1 MDEERY
7 KLNVDYDHDFFEL
20 PPLER
25 HHRAKKRSTA
35 PELWKI
41 LLAVLLCLLF
51 GMAAFF
57 VGQVY
62 GAELIPA
69 AAASAKPDDLL
80 ANAPGSD
87 LGNSKILSILVM
99 GVDQRD
105 PNEAARA
112 DVTALVAINLET
124 KSINMISIPRDTR
137 AAIADTKMIRKI
149 NYAHSSGGADRMVR
163 TVENLLGV
171 PVHYY
176 METNFEGFANCIDI
190 LGGLDYN
197 VEQRMYLPLE
207 GIDLQP
213 GQQVLDGKSAL
224 SYVRWRGD
232 AQADI
237 GRIARQQQFLTALL
251 DKSLRLT
258 TLPKI
263 PSLVSALQ
271 ANLKTDLSLAQMA
284 ALAKEF
290 VGVDDLQMQTM
301 TLPGVPDNEN
311 YGASYWILD
320 EKACK
325 TIIDGIYYPNLS
337 GTGIQEA
344 VAAGSTAAIP
354 E

>member
-1 MDEERY
+1 MDEEKNKPY
-7 KLNVDYDHDFFEL
+7 EDYDHPFFEL

-25 HHRAKKRSTA
+25 NRRGRKKADR

-51 GMAAFF
+51 GMTAYF

-62 GAELIPA
+62 GAELIPS
-69 AAASAKPDDLL
+69 ASAGNLPDELL
-80 ANAPGSD
+80 AVSPEGQANTQ
-87 LGNSKILSILVM
+87 KILSILVM

-105 PNEAARA
+105 PNESARA
-112 DVTALVAINLET
+112 DVAALVAINLET
-124 KSINMISIPRDTR
+124 KAIQMISIPRDTR
-137 AAIADTKMIRKI
+137 SAIAETDLVRKI
-149 NYAHSSGGADRMVR
+149 NYAHATGGPERMVK

-171 PVHYY
+171 PIHYY

-190 LGGLDYN
+190 LGGLDYY

-213 GQQVLDGKSAL
+213 GQQVLNGQNAL

-237 GRIARQQQFLTALL
+237 GRIARQQAFLAALL

-263 PSLVSALQ
+263 PSLVSELR
-271 ANLKTDLSLAQMA
+271 ANLDTDMSVTKMI

-290 VGVDDLQMQTM
+290 VGEDNLQLQTT

-320 EKACK
+320 EAACK
-325 TIIDGIYYPNLS
+325 DIIDAIYYPDP
-337 GTGIQEA
+337 T
-344 VAAGSTAAIP
+344 VAG
-354 E
+354 EGEGD

>member
-1 MDEERY
+1 MDEEKN
-7 KLNVDYDHDFFEL
+7 KLYGDYDHAFFEL

-25 HHRAKKRSTA
+25 HGRGRKKADR

-51 GMAAFF
+51 GMAAYF

-62 GAELIPA
+62 GAELIPS
-69 AAASAKPDDLL
+69 ASAGNLPDTLL
-80 ANAPGSD
+80 ADTAENQ
-87 LGNSKILSILVM
+87 LGNQKILSILVM

-124 KSINMISIPRDTR
+124 KAIHMISIPRDTR
-137 AAIADTKMIRKI
+137 AAIADTSLVRKI
-149 NYAHSSGGADRMVR
+149 NYAHATGGPERMVK

-171 PVHYY
+171 PIHYY

-190 LGGLDYN
+190 LGGLDYY

-213 GQQVLDGKSAL
+213 GQQVLNGQNAL

-237 GRIARQQQFLTALL
+237 GRIARQQAFLGALL

-263 PSLVSALQ
+263 PSLVSELQ
-271 ANLKTDLSLAQMA
+271 ANLKTDLSVAKMI

-290 VGVDDLQMQTM
+290 VGADNLQLQTV

-320 EKACK
+320 EASCK
-325 TIIDGIYYPNLS
+325 DIINEIYYPNLTS
-337 GTGIQEA
+337 TDEGEGTAEH
-344 VAAGSTAAIP
+344 AAETAQ
-354 E
+354 

>member
-1 MDEERY
+1 MDEE
-7 KLNVDYDHDFFEL
+7 KNSFHEEFNHDFFDL

-25 HHRAKKRSTA
+25 HTNHRKVSSQ

-41 LLAVLLCLLF
+41 LLAILVCLLF
-51 GMAAFF
+51 AIGSYF

-62 GAELIPA
+62 GAELIPPLQ
-69 AAASAKPDDLL
+69 ASDQSGEVLPG
-80 ANAPGSD
+80 AND
-87 LGNSKILSILVM
+87 GNAVTSPILSILVM

-105 PNEAARA
+105 PNESARA

-124 KSINMISIPRDTR
+124 KAIHMISIPRDTR
-137 AAIADTKMIRKI
+137 AAIAETNEVRKI
-149 NYAHSSGGADRMVR
+149 NYAHASGGSERMVK

-171 PVHYY
+171 PIHYY

-213 GQQVLDGKSAL
+213 GQQTLDGQSAL

-237 GRIARQQQFLTALL
+237 GRIARQQKFLAALM
-251 DKSLRLT
+251 DKTLRLT

-263 PSLVSALQ
+263 PSLVGALQ
-271 ANLKTDLSLAQMA
+271 ANLKTDMTLAQMV

-290 VGVDDLQMQTM
+290 INVNDLQMQTV
-301 TLPGVPDNEN
+301 TLPGVPDNDT

-320 EKACK
+320 KAACK
-325 TIIDGIYYPNLS
+325 TIVDGIYYPEAATVETEA
-337 GTGIQEA
+337 GTGTTG
-344 VAAGSTAAIP
+344 AATGK

>member
-1 MDEERY
+1 MDEEKN
-7 KLNVDYDHDFFEL
+7 KLYGDYDHAFFEL

-25 HHRAKKRSTA
+25 HGRGRKKADR

-41 LLAVLLCLLF
+41 LLGILLCLLF
-51 GMAAFF
+51 GMAAYF

-62 GAELIPA
+62 GAELIPS
-69 AAASAKPDDLL
+69 ASAGNLPDELL
-80 ANAPGSD
+80 AVSPDNI
-87 LGNSKILSILVM
+87 GNTQKILSILVM

-112 DVTALVAINLET
+112 DVTALVAIDLDT
-124 KSINMISIPRDTR
+124 KAIHMISIPRDTR
-137 AAIADTKMIRKI
+137 TAIADTNLIRKI
-149 NYAHSSGGADRMVR
+149 NYAHATGGPDRMVK

-171 PVHYY
+171 PIHYY
-176 METNFEGFANCIDI
+176 METNFQGFANCIDI

-213 GQQVLDGKSAL
+213 GQQVLDGQNAL

-237 GRIARQQQFLTALL
+237 GRIARQQKFLSALL

-263 PSLVSALQ
+263 PSLVSELQ
-271 ANLKTDLSLAQMA
+271 ANLKTDMSVTKMI

-290 VGVDDLQMQTM
+290 VGTDNLQLQTV

-320 EKACK
+320 EAACK
-325 TIIDGIYYPNLS
+325 DIINEIYYPSLT
-337 GTGIQEA
+337 GTGEGEGTA
-344 VAAGSTAAIP
+344 ENSTVTAQ
-354 E
+354 

>member
-1 MDEERY
+1 MDENKNKPY
-7 KLNVDYDHDFFEL
+7 DDYDHAFFEL

-25 HHRAKKRSTA
+25 NRRARKKADR

-41 LLAVLLCLLF
+41 LLAVLMCLLF
-51 GMAAFF
+51 GMAAYF

-62 GAELIPA
+62 GAELIPS
-69 AAASAKPDDLL
+69 ASAGNLPDELL
-80 ANAPGSD
+80 AVSPED
-87 LGNSKILSILVM
+87 PVKKQKILSILVM

-105 PNEAARA
+105 PNESARA
-112 DVTALVAINLET
+112 DVAALVAINLET
-124 KSINMISIPRDTR
+124 KAIHMISIPRDTR
-137 AAIADTKMIRKI
+137 AAIADTKLIRKI
-149 NYAHSSGGADRMVR
+149 NYAHATGGPERMVK

-171 PVHYY
+171 PIHYY

-190 LGGLDYN
+190 LGGLDYD

-213 GQQVLDGKSAL
+213 GQQVLNGQNAL

-237 GRIARQQQFLTALL
+237 GRIARQQAFLAALL

-263 PSLVSALQ
+263 PSLVSELR
-271 ANLKTDLSLAQMA
+271 ANLETDMSVTKMV

-290 VGVDDLQMQTM
+290 LGEDNLQLETA

-320 EKACK
+320 EAACK
-325 TIIDGIYYPNLS
+325 DIIDAIYYPDP
-337 GTGIQEA
+337 T
-344 VAAGSTAAIP
+344 VAG
-354 E
+354 EGEGD

>member
-1 MDEERY
+1 MDEEKN
-7 KLNVDYDHDFFEL
+7 KLYDDYDHAFFEL

-25 HHRAKKRSTA
+25 HRSDRRKA
-35 PELWKI
+35 ERPELWKI

-51 GMAAFF
+51 GMAAYF

-62 GAELIPA
+62 GAELIPNA
-69 AAASAKPDDLL
+69 TAGNLPDELL
-80 ANAPGSD
+80 AVSPEVPG
-87 LGNSKILSILVM
+87 NTQKILSILVM

-112 DVTALVAINLET
+112 DVTALVAIDLDT
-124 KSINMISIPRDTR
+124 KAIHMISIPRDTR
-137 AAIADTKMIRKI
+137 TAIADTNLIRKI
-149 NYAHSSGGADRMVR
+149 NYAHATGGPERMVK

-171 PVHYY
+171 PIHYY

-213 GQQVLDGKSAL
+213 
-224 SYVRWRGD
+224 
-232 AQADI
+232 
-237 GRIARQQQFLTALL
+237 RQQAFLSALL

-263 PSLVSALQ
+263 PSLVSELRS
-271 ANLKTDLSLAQMA
+271 NLKTDLSVTKMI

-290 VGVDDLQMQTM
+290 VGVDNLQLQTV

-320 EKACK
+320 EAACK
-325 TIIDGIYYPNLS
+325 AIIDEIYYPNLT
-337 GTGIQEA
+337 GTGEGEGTA
-344 VAAGSTAAIP
+344 ENTAGTAQ
-354 E
+354 